1 MDNPTQVPGDLAL
14 QGDCIQASHFG
25 DVIGLEHLE
34 APEGSAIIELSIKP
48 HLCNRYGTI
57 HGGVIMSLID
67 AAGLWAGVPKA
78 GLPSRT
84 ATVSLNC
91 DFMRAAHFDSAR
103 TLRASA
109 DVIKRGRSL
118 YFSSIIVR
126 ANRDGPIIAS
136 GQGVYA
142 ISSKSDKDGESLI
155 AT

>member
-1 MDNPTQVPGDLAL
+1 MDNSAQIPENPSL
-14 QGDCIQASHFG
+14 QDDCIRASHFG
-25 DVIGLEHLE
+25 DVIGLKHLE
-34 APEGSAIIELSIKP
+34 APEGSAIVELSIKP

-78 GLPSRT
+78 GVPSRT

-126 ANRDGPIIAS
+126 VSSDGPVIAS

-142 ISSKSDKDGESLI
+142 ISFKSEK
-155 AT
+155 ATLERPA